1 MTVDRLTGR
10 ASQVSEREQAQQF
23 MVVVKT
29 CFDTVENI
37 LNSHKRHCGIY
48 FTHLQSYMN
57 EHLYPLLDNRI
68 ETTPDADVREQYRQV
83 KVQLKQTHPAFK
95 VLSLFCCCCCFG
107 STSFCQGLYGR
118 AVAGLGAG
126 AGQVRRQLRDEA
138 RRGHALH

>member
-1 MTVDRLTGR
+1 
-10 ASQVSEREQAQQF
+10 

-68 ETTPDADVREQYRQV
+68 ETTPDADVRDQYRQV
-83 KVQLKQTHPAFK
+83 RTDLKQTHPAFK
-95 VLSLFCCCCCFG
+95 VL
-107 STSFCQGLYGR
+107 
-118 AVAGLGAG
+118 
-126 AGQVRRQLRDEA
+126 
-138 RRGHALH
+138 